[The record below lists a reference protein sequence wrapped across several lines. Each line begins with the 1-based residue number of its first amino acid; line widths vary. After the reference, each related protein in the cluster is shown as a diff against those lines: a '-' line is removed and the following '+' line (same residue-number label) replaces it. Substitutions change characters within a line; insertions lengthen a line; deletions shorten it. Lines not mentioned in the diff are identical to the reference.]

1 MGNKLEQR
9 LMDVRARDLGEDNQ
23 MIVEGYAVVFNTET
37 RLFEDTYEQI
47 DRGAFDGVDFSDV
60 RAFYDHK
67 TGNLLGRTKADT
79 LRLTIDD
86 TGLRFRLI
94 LPNTQLGRDTY
105 ELVKRGD
112 LSQCSFGFYVGG
124 EDWIVDGET
133 YHRTITKID
142 ELVEISLVSIP
153 AYDDTTVTVAQR
165 SVEAIK
171 ERKRKLE
178 LEYEFLSLAVKS

>member
-23 MIVEGYAVVFNTET
+23 MIVEGYAVVFNSET
-37 RLFEDTYEQI
+37 RLFEDVYEQI

-60 RAFYDHK
+60 RAFYDHQ

-112 LSQCSFGFYVGG
+112 LSQCSFGFYVGD
-124 EDWIVDGET
+124 EDWSVVDDV

-153 AYDDTTVTVAQR
+153 AYDNTTVTVAQR

-178 LEYEFLSLAVKS
+178 LEYEFLNLAVKS

>member
-1 MGNKLEQR
+1 MNNKLETR
-9 LMDVRARDLGEDNQ
+9 LMEVRAREESDAGE
-23 MIVEGYAVVFNTET
+23 MIVEGYAVVFNSET
-37 RLFEDTYEQI
+37 QLWEDFYEQI

-60 RAFYDHK
+60 RAFYDHQ
-67 TGNLLGRTKADT
+67 TGNLLGRTKSDT

-86 TGLRFRLI
+86 TGLKFRLL
-94 LPNTQLGRDTY
+94 LPNTQLGRDVY

-112 LSQCSFGFYVGG
+112 LSQCSFGFYVGA
-124 EDWIVDGET
+124 EDWSDDGQA
-133 YHRTITKID
+133 YHRTITKIS

-165 SVEAIK
+165 SIEKMK

-178 LEYEFLSLAVKS
+178 LECELLSLALKS